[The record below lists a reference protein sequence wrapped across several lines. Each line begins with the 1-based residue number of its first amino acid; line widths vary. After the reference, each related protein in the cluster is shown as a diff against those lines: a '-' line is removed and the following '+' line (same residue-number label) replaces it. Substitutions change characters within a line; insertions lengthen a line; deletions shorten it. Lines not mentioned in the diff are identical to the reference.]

1 MPMKRRPLRG
11 QLRGRAGA
19 VSAKCELPASMM
31 MSPSSSSGARSLDHA
46 VDRRARL
53 DHDDDPARALERV
66 DELLERL
73 GAREVALAPST
84 RP

>member
-1 MPMKRRPLRG
+1 MKRSPRSRHSAV
-11 QLRGRAGA
+11 RRR

-53 DHDDDPARALERV
+53 DHHDDPARALERG
-66 DELLERL
+66 DELL
-73 GAREVALAPST
+73 AATPPA
-84 RP
+84 